1 LANNINK
8 KLNALTLSGL
18 IIGPIL
24 GSGVIL
30 LPPLIYNMV
39 GNYSLFIWLV
49 ILGLGFAF
57 ALIFGKLATLFPGEA
72 GVSLATKEAMGL
84 KYQQL
89 TAFYLILAVF
99 FGPVAVL
106 LIAGDFIQSYFPN
119 TDLVF
124 LALGIYVITYALL
137 LVKIDF
143 LGKIMLIVSS
153 TVAIIFLISSIY
165 ILSQTHEFSFVLP
178 HVAIQKLGYS
188 FLLIFWSIV
197 GWEVIGN
204 YSNDVKDIKTLKKA
218 VVFSA
223 IAVSIIYLLIA
234 LAVCFGD
241 FPLKQTESFRLVWLI
256 EPVFGS
262 LSTLVLA
269 IISLILCIGTLIL
282 FVGGVARLIFAL
294 SENKSNFLTKKTA
307 KNFKNGTP
315 IGALNVL
322 SIIYIITLYLIYIDM
337 LTLDNLVA
345 FADGFFI
352 ANAIIGLVTAIILF
366 EKSFLRYAAFV
377 LVIVFSA
384 ILLFSNLYILSSIFI
399 LFIYTYFKPL
409 HVKKKVVM

>member
-1 LANNINK
+1 MRNKLNNK
-8 KLNALTLSGL
+8 KLNTFTLSGL

-39 GNYSLFIWLV
+39 GNYSLFVWLT
-49 ILGLGFAF
+49 ILVLGFAF
-57 ALIFGKLATLFPGEA
+57 ALIFGKLAILFPGEA
-72 GVSLATKEAMGL
+72 GVSLATREAMGK

-124 LALGIYVITYALL
+124 LAFGIYVITYALL

-143 LGKIMLIVSS
+143 LGKIMLVVSS
-153 TVAIIFLISSIY
+153 TVAIIFLVSSIY
-165 ILSQTHEFSFVLP
+165 VLVQTETFSFVLP
-178 HVAIQKLGYS
+178 QIDVEKIGYS

-204 YSNDVKDIKTLKKA
+204 YSNEVKDSETLKKA

-223 IAVSIIYLLIA
+223 VSVSIIYALIS
-234 LAVCFGD
+234 LAVCFGE
-241 FPLKQTESFRLVWLI
+241 FPLKDVEPFKLVWLL
-256 EPVFGS
+256 EPIFGVYANII
-262 LSTLVLA
+262 LVTM
-269 IISLILCIGTLIL
+269 SLILCIGTLIL

-294 SENKSNFLTKKTA
+294 SEKKSNFITKKTSI
-307 KNFKNGTP
+307 NFKNGTP
-315 IGALNVL
+315 IGALNAL
-322 SIIYIITLYLIYIDM
+322 SFIYMITLYLVYIEF
-337 LTLDNLVA
+337 LSLDNLVA

-352 ANAIIGLVTAIILF
+352 ANAIIGLVTAIMLF
-366 EKSFLRYAAFV
+366 EKSFLRYSAFV
-377 LVIVFSA
+377 LAFLFTC
-384 ILLFSNLYILSSIFI
+384 ILLFSNIYILITI
-399 LFIYTYFKPL
+399 VVLFIYTYL
-409 HVKKKVVM
+409 KKSIM